1 MCVSTRFQKNSALYS
16 HVLENPL
23 ILQNIFHQLDAKDA
37 LHLSITNAP
46 FTKEV
51 RFIDTLNL
59 FIEEKKIQ
67 YEEDMKIKKCTK
79 FCSDA
84 YIYLKKFY
92 AIQDLGGS
100 MDELILQMKVVYDHV
115 NENKWFLETNLKFKN
130 MVETMLLKHLN
141 CEHFQHHSLFY
152 LGEIFGIFVK
162 AEVSSDD
169 DDDDDDIVEYVMS
182 TYGEK
187 MYLFQHL

>member
-23 ILQNIFHQLDAKDA
+23 ILQNIFHQFDAKDA
-37 LHLSITNAP
+37 INLSITNAP

-79 FCSDA
+79 FCSHTD
-84 YIYLKKFY
+84 YLLDEFHEIK
-92 AIQDLGGS
+92 ISGGS
-100 MDELILQMKVVYDHV
+100 IHELVIQMQVVYDHF

-169 DDDDDDIVEYVMS
+169 DDDDDIVEYVMS